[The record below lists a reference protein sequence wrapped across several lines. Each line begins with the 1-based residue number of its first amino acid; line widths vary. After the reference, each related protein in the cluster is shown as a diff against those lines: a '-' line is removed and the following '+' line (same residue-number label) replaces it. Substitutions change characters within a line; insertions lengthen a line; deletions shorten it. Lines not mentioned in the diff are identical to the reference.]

1 MSTLSFRSG
10 VKRAH
15 GVTRGFDHGIE
26 SLASPTASAALQ
38 LRLRFVLL
46 RMTSEL

>member
-1 MSTLSFRSG
+1 MSTLPS
-10 VKRAH
+10 RA
-15 GVTRGFDHGIE
+15 GIKEVMMLARGFDHGNE

-46 RMTSEL
+46 RMTSDL